1 MEAIIDNLHNH
12 HQQQQEFSS
21 GQSSFSSSIQDQDH
35 DQTCQDVVID
45 YDLLLE
51 ESWFFGNLLINQ
63 KPKMLRC
70 FSDPCPSSSSS
81 ISNIITLD
89 NNNNNNTITRNLAR
103 APSLPP
109 NIGREEK
116 EEEEEEENGNSNRVL
131 VTKLASDEKK
141 ERKSSKIIKE
151 QCCYSLPKPKKNM
164 LVRTQ
169 TLPTS
174 MRKVE
179 IVQDHHGEDKINGGI
194 SKSNRQPSLNL
205 ADILP
210 PRHNKGNSSRNRT
223 PKNTILEGFYNN
235 TDGSREMRRRYQNGK
250 NMRRSLSDLEIE
262 EVQGFKDLG
271 FTFDKLKNPSV
282 VNIIPGLQEKNEE
295 DSMGLENKVRRP
307 YLSEAWLAQSYS
319 PPPPPPPPSWAFRK
333 SSGEDMKAH
342 IKFWARAVAS
352 NVRQEC

>member
-1 MEAIIDNLHNH
+1 MEAIIDH
-12 HQQQQEFSS
+12 HQQQDLSS

-35 DQTCQDVVID
+35 QAAHVVVD

-63 KPKMLRC
+63 KPIMSRC
-70 FSDPCPSSSSS
+70 FSDPSPSSITN
-81 ISNIITLD
+81 ISNEIIALTT
-89 NNNNNNTITRNLAR
+89 NNTTTTRNLAR
-103 APSLPP
+103 TPSLPP
-109 NIGREEK
+109 NIGREE
-116 EEEEEEENGNSNRVL
+116 EEDDDGHLNRV
-131 VTKLASDEKK
+131 VTKLSKKAVEPNEVCCLGKKKGSQEKK
-141 ERKSSKIIKE
+141 KSSSSSSSCRSKTITE
-151 QCCYSLPKPKKNM
+151 PRKNM

-179 IVQDHHGEDKINGGI
+179 IVMSQDQEEINGGI
-194 SKSNRQPSLNL
+194 RKPSRQASLNL

-210 PRHNKGNSSRNRT
+210 PRHNKGTSNSRNRA
-223 PKNTILEGFYNN
+223 PKNTGVEFD

-271 FTFDKLKNPSV
+271 FTFDNKDKLNPSV
-282 VNIIPGLQEKNEE
+282 VNIIPGLQEKKEE
-295 DSMGLENKVRRP
+295 DNMGLENKVRRP
-307 YLSEAWLAQSYS
+307 YLSEAWLTQSYG
-319 PPPPPPPPSWAFRK
+319 PPPPPPPSWALRK
-333 SSGEDMKAH
+333 SSQDMKAH

-352 NVRQEC
+352 NVHQEC